1 MLENFTTIVRDV
13 FQSGLFGIGIYEVS
27 IAIIILIT
35 GFLFRGLVES
45 RVINWLKVLSSKTK
59 SEIDDVL
66 LEALRKPLGYIPV
79 ALALYLITVFLP
91 LTGAAELVAINLV
104 KTVVAFTIFSAMSH
118 SVAPIF
124 AAVSATSIL
133 TPSMTTWLE
142 RAARL
147 LIWIVGIGVILDIFG
162 IQIGPLVAGLGLFSV
177 AVALGAQ
184 DLFKNL
190 ISGILII
197 GENRFQPGDRIEVTG
212 ELHGIV
218 ETIGFRST
226 VIRSFDTA
234 PMIIPN
240 KDLSDVKVVNHGK
253 MLNRRINW
261 KINLTYSTTVEQLE
275 KIRTEIKEYILANKN
290 FEVKGGLDPVVK
302 VIELGS
308 SSIDILIVAY
318 ASPLGFAEFNEL
330 KEQLVFNIMK
340 IVKANNSD
348 FAFPSTSLYVES
360 MP

>member
-1 MLENFTTIVRDV
+1 
-13 FQSGLFGIGIYEVS
+13 
-27 IAIIILIT
+27 
-35 GFLFRGLVES
+35 
-45 RVINWLKVLSSKTK
+45 
-59 SEIDDVL
+59 
-66 LEALRKPLGYIPV
+66 
-79 ALALYLITVFLP
+79 
-91 LTGAAELVAINLV
+91 
-104 KTVVAFTIFSAMSH
+104 
-118 SVAPIF
+118 
-124 AAVSATSIL
+124 
-133 TPSMTTWLE
+133 
-142 RAARL
+142 
-147 LIWIVGIGVILDIFG
+147 
-162 IQIGPLVAGLGLFSV
+162 
-177 AVALGAQ
+177 
-184 DLFKNL
+184 
-190 ISGILII
+190 
-197 GENRFQPGDRIEVTG
+197 
-212 ELHGIV
+212 
-218 ETIGFRST
+218 
-226 VIRSFDTA
+226 
-234 PMIIPN
+234 MIIPN

-290 FEVKGGLDPVVK
+290 FAVKGGLEPVVK

>member
-1 MLENFTTIVRDV
+1 MLENFTAIVRDV

-66 LEALRKPLGYIPV
+66 LEALRRPLGYIPV

-104 KTVVAFTIFSAMSH
+104 KAVVAFTIFSAMSH

-226 VIRSFDTA
+226 VIRKFDKSLA
-234 PMIIPN
+234 IIPN
-240 KDLSDVKVVNHGK
+240 FQFAENAV
-253 MLNRRINW
+253 INVSQTTNW
-261 KINLTYSTTVEQLE
+261 LISWIITLQYDTTVDQL
-275 KIRTEIKEYILANKN
+275 KTIRNQIEEHINKSED
-290 FEVKGGLDPVVK
+290 FDQSIGVAVRVDKFAD
-302 VIELGS
+302 
-308 SSIDILIVAY
+308 SSIDMYVRCFSKTNSWNEWLKVKENLALSIKQIVETNK
-318 ASPLGFAEFNEL
+318 AS
-330 KEQLVFNIMK
+330 
-340 IVKANNSD
+340 
-348 FAFPSTSLYVES
+348 FAFPSQSIYVEKK
-360 MP
+360 